1 MEMEFSDDL
10 TLMGFWEFTL
20 DAIVDTDTSEAKH
33 QVFAKRTSDA
43 ECVTSCA
50 AQSTTFAQPPQGE
63 RVLEKPTST
72 QDVEKMATPDLPM
85 WLVTVPSSKTSYL
98 ATQLKK
104 KGFEVYTHSTLPGHL
119 CVKAKNTYIIRE
131 ACPSSHIHCY
141 FNILFIPLED
151 QTLSKPSVAIPGWYS
166 PIRGQYR
173 HDVGYGHSYDPE
185 SDIITILVA
194 SRALTR
200 QGVGVDSHMPCLYDS
215 PNGLLTCEN

>member
-1 MEMEFSDDL
+1 MSNEISSSHAYFLMEMEFSDDL

-85 WLVTVPSSKTSYL
+85 WLVTVPCRYISPMNMVYLISSVSV
-98 ATQLKK
+98 Q
-104 KGFEVYTHSTLPGHL
+104 
-119 CVKAKNTYIIRE
+119 
-131 ACPSSHIHCY
+131 
-141 FNILFIPLED
+141 NILFSNTAE
-151 QTLSKPSVAIPGWYS
+151 KEGF
-166 PIRGQYR
+166 
-173 HDVGYGHSYDPE
+173 
-185 SDIITILVA
+185 
-194 SRALTR
+194 
-200 QGVGVDSHMPCLYDS
+200 
-215 PNGLLTCEN
+215 